1 MFDSIFSSGTLK
13 GLEQT
18 VAFAERRHAI
28 LAGNLANMDT
38 PDYKTRDLSVDKF
51 QESLK
56 ELIAAEKQQAQAASP
71 GMRTQSMP
79 YIPGSPNTV
88 DQNPSQTQAVEN
100 VRDAMKQIVYHDGS
114 DDNLEMQV
122 TQISKNQSMHSIA
135 IGLMKSQF
143 RMLQMAISESVNV

>member
-1 MFDSIFSSGTLK
+1 MLDSMFSSGTLR

-38 PDYKTRDLSVDKF
+38 PDYQTRDLSVDKF
-51 QESLK
+51 QDSLK
-56 ELIAAEKQQAQAASP
+56 ELIAADKKAAEQTSP
-71 GMRTQSMP
+71 GMRLQSMP
-79 YIPGSPNTV
+79 YLPGSPNTV

-100 VRDAMKQIVYHDGS
+100 VRDSMKQIVYRDGS
-114 DDNLEMQV
+114 DDSLEMQV
-122 TQISKNQSMHSIA
+122 TQLSKNQSMHSIA